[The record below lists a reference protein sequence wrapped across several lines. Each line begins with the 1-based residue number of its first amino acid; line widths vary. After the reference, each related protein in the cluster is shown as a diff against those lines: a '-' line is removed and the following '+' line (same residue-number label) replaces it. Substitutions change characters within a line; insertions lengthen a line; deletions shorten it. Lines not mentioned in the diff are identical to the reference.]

1 MNAKRG
7 IGKPMEC
14 EDRVVAAPR
23 CDGVTSVVF
32 RNPNTLSQLS
42 KAWSACSVREPRWL
56 SWAGLGTRTSLS
68 TCALHATHRSPLRW
82 MTMMIDESGAMA

>member
-1 MNAKRG
+1 MPLGLRTDFPEASGDRPSRTVSQTDSGVYMVRRFHPVNAKRG

-32 RNPNTLSQLS
+32 RNPNTLS
-42 KAWSACSVREPRWL
+42 
-56 SWAGLGTRTSLS
+56 
-68 TCALHATHRSPLRW
+68 H
-82 MTMMIDESGAMA
+82 